1 MSSIDPSIPCQ
12 WLYSFGFLTS
22 DGVKI
27 AVAAAGLAWLL
38 NSSAS
43 LAKTI
48 PTPTE
53 AEASI
58 AFDKLERGVIPPC
71 VSGLQKLSALRAHAD
86 TLAVGGL
93 AKISASGIL
102 NFRCHR

>member
-1 MSSIDPSIPCQ
+1 MSSTEPSIPLHC
-12 WLYSFGFLTS
+12 LFGFFAS

-43 LAKTI
+43 RAKTI

-53 AEASI
+53 AEANI
-58 AFDKLERGVIPPC
+58 AVDKFESGVIPPC
-71 VSGLQKLSALRAHAD
+71 VSGLQKLSALRPHAD
-86 TLAVGGL
+86 TLAIGGL
-93 AKISASGIL
+93 AKISTSETLSAL
-102 NFRCHR
+102 VYRRR